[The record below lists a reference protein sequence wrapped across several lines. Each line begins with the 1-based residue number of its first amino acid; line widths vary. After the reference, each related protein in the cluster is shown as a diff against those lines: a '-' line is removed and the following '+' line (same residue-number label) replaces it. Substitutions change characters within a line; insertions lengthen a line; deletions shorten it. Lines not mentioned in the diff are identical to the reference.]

1 MIKIKEIIDGLLD
14 INKRLGFEYKAICNA
29 IQVCKM
35 WHEFKKDSCEFEL
48 IKNVE
53 EKFFPSIIYQ
63 TVTVKIQGEDEEA
76 LRKTRQHIKTTW
88 GVIEVTK
95 P

>member
-1 MIKIKEIIDGLLD
+1 MKEVIDGLLY
-14 INKRLGFEYKAICNA
+14 INKRLGFEYKAIGNA
-29 IQVCKM
+29 VQVCKM

-53 EKFFPSIIYQ
+53 EKFFPSIIHQ
-63 TVTVKIQGEDEEA
+63 TVVVEIQGANEEE

-88 GVIEVTK
+88 GVMEVK
-95 P
+95 EE